1 MYAINEEM
9 KMINGE
15 VVETFEREITE
26 GKTILRVEAGTTGY
40 KGGGRNAG
48 SRSYLCIDCMCG
60 DFCFSEVDDED
71 GTAVGVLVAC
81 CGDDG
86 LNALMKALE
95 FAAQAMNDQRCE
107 VDD

>member
-26 GKTILRVEAGTTGY
+26 GKTILRAEAGTTGY
-40 KGGGRNAG
+40 KGGERRSG
-48 SRSYLCIDCMCG
+48 SRTYLCINCLRG
-60 DFCFSEVDDED
+60 DFHFSEVTDSD
-71 GTAVGVLVAC
+71 GTAVGAVIAC
-81 CGDDG
+81 CGDEG
-86 LNALMKALE
+86 LNALLKALE